1 MFFLQF
7 FFFLRV
13 FFRLEDLLTKDFRG
27 HQGKTAE
34 EEEEEEEDG
43 TNKRRKKEVS
53 QPKHRKTDT

>member
-1 MFFLQF
+1 
-7 FFFLRV
+7 
-13 FFRLEDLLTKDFRG
+13 LEDLLTKDFRG